1 MIYKSTQTDGFGQRK
16 RERER
21 KQDFKEWAH
30 VIMRQANFKSAD
42 LFGDPR
48 EELILNHE
56 FRSSLLVE
64 TFSQKRI
71 VFSLRLQLI
80 G

>member
-30 VIMRQANFKSAD
+30 VIMEASKF
-42 LFGDPR
+42 
-48 EELILNHE
+48 
-56 FRSSLLVE
+56 
-64 TFSQKRI
+64 
-71 VFSLRLQLI
+71 
-80 G
+80 